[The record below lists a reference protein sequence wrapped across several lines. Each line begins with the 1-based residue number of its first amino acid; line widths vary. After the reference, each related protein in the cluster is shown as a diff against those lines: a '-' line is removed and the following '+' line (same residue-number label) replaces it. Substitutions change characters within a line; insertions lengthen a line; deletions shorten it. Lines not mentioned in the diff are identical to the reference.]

1 MSSCKIGICMGEDW
15 FDTYCDLSR
24 LDMICKCLWLIFY
37 VAQQLK
43 LSLDPGSCMSYILR
57 LYLLGILSLRLTVKA
72 KLRFRL
78 LYSL

>member
-1 MSSCKIGICMGEDW
+1 
-15 FDTYCDLSR
+15 
-24 LDMICKCLWLIFY
+24 MICKCLWLIFY

-43 LSLDPGSCMSYILR
+43 LSLDPGSGMSYILR
-57 LYLLGILSLRLTVKA
+57 LYLLGVLSLRLTVKA